1 MEKTKRLII
10 CTDGSAVTGKHS
22 AYDSAGAFVIYE
34 GMNEIKRGNK
44 VLRDHTNN
52 YAEIYSVYAATKWII
67 ENYKSLDECNYIL
80 IVSDSD
86 LTVKSLT
93 DWMIGWLKKADD
105 ETLINSTGVP
115 VKNQELLK
123 SAFINILML
132 QWKTEVFICHMN
144 SHQTKNKLPEMYKK
158 FTKKFPISY
167 EEFEMIYDGN
177 NICDVMARESL
188 Q

>member
-1 MEKTKRLII
+1 MKKLIV
-10 CTDGSAVTGKHS
+10 CTDGSAVTGRHS
-22 AYDSAGAFVIYE
+22 AYDSAGAFVIYD
-34 GMNEIKRGNK
+34 GMRELKRGCK

-52 YAEIYSVYAATKWII
+52 YAEIYSVYASTKYII
-67 ENYKSLDECNYIL
+67 ENVKNLEEYDCIL

-93 DWMIGWLKKADD
+93 EWMIGWLKKADD

-144 SHQTKNKLPEMYKK
+144 SHQTRNKLPEMYKK
-158 FTKKFPISY
+158 FIKKFPLSF
-167 EEFEMIYDGN
+167 EEFEMIYEGN
-177 NICDVMARESL
+177 NICDVTARESL